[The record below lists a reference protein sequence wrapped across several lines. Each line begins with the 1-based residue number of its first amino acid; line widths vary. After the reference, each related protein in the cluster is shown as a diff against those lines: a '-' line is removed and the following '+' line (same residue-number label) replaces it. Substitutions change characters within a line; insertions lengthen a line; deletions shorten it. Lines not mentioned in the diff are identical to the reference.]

1 MYTFNKSLN
10 IFCSVVTSF
19 PLIHMEMRY
28 HTMELPIRP
37 LHCATAHFFHMVNYL
52 YLYMSIPYSK
62 EGNLFNINHLIIS
75 NFFAPFYNM

>member
-1 MYTFNKSLN
+1 
-10 IFCSVVTSF
+10 
-19 PLIHMEMRY
+19 
-28 HTMELPIRP
+28 MELPIRP